1 VHRRLTARSRTIG
14 TSGTDSRAAS
24 VVDRVKVLVVGAS
37 GLIGGRLLAA
47 ISRESTARVRAAGRV
62 ARGWPATV
70 EGVIAGV
77 GMPGS
82 LAAACDGMDAVVNLA
97 SMPEAACAAD
107 PEAALRA
114 NAGGTLALVRAAMSA
129 GVARF
134 VQVSTS
140 KVYGNNLSGAVSEET
155 LTHPES
161 HYAITHR
168 TSEDY
173 TALHACGVV
182 LRLANGFGA
191 PVDANVRCWSVMV
204 NEFCRQAVTTRQ
216 IRIRGDGL
224 AWRNFIAIEDV
235 VIALRAAV
243 TSLPMGTYNL
253 GSAQS
258 MTIRAMA
265 ERVADVC
272 ESTLGFRPDV
282 TVGVAAS
289 DDQGEPLDYRTDR
302 LRDEGVLLGG
312 LIDDEIAR
320 TLVAARTPFAGVS
333 HG

>member
-1 VHRRLTARSRTIG
+1 MR
-14 TSGTDSRAAS
+14 
-24 VVDRVKVLVVGAS
+24 VLVVGAS

-47 ISRESTARVRAAGRV
+47 MSRDSTAHVRAAGRV
-62 ARGWPATV
+62 ARDWPASV

-77 GMPGS
+77 RMPGS

-107 PEAALRA
+107 PESALHA

-140 KVYGNNLSGAVSEET
+140 KVYGNHLSGAVSEET

-173 TALHACGVV
+173 AALHACGVV

-191 PVDANVRCWSVMV
+191 PVDANTPCWSVMA
-204 NEFCRQAVTTRQ
+204 NEFCRQAVTVRQ

-224 AWRNFIAIEDV
+224 AWRNFIPVDDV
-235 VIALRAAV
+235 VVALWAAV

-272 ESTLGFRPDV
+272 EATFGFRPDV
-282 TVGVAAS
+282 SVNAAGS
-289 DDQGEPLDYRTDR
+289 GDQREPLDYRTDR

-312 LIDDEIAR
+312 VIDDEIAR
-320 TLVAARTPFAGVS
+320 TLVAARTTFAGAV

>member
-1 VHRRLTARSRTIG
+1 M
-14 TSGTDSRAAS
+14 
-24 VVDRVKVLVVGAS
+24 GAS

-47 ISRESTARVRAAGRV
+47 MSRNTATHVRAAGRV
-62 ARGWPATV
+62 ARNWPERV
-70 EGVIAGV
+70 EGVIADAAIQ
-77 GMPGS
+77 GS
-82 LAAACDGMDAVVNLA
+82 LAAACDGMDTVVNLA
-97 SMPEAACAAD
+97 SLPEAACATD
-107 PEAALRA
+107 PETALRA
-114 NAGGTLALVRAAMSA
+114 NAGGTLALVRASMLA
-129 GVARF
+129 GVRRF

-140 KVYGNNLSGAVSEET
+140 KVYGSNLSGHVSEET

-173 TALHACGVV
+173 AALHACGVV

-191 PVDANVRCWSVMV
+191 PVDANMRGWSVIA
-204 NEFCRQAVTTRQ
+204 NDFCRQAVTTRQ
-216 IRIRGDGL
+216 IRVHGDGL
-224 AWRNFIAIEDV
+224 AWRNFIPIEDV
-235 VIALRAAV
+235 VIALRAAA
-243 TSLPMGTYNL
+243 TSLPAGTYNL

-272 ESTLGFRPDV
+272 AASLGFRPDV
-282 TVGVAAS
+282 SLDARGFG
-289 DDQGEPLDYRTDR
+289 DQIEPLDYRSDR
-302 LRDEGVLLGG
+302 LCTEGVSLSG

-320 TLVAARTPFAGVS
+320 TLVAARTMFPGTV